1 MNDSFIP
8 TKDKMGVT
16 IVTTDG
22 KKMDGYLFV
31 AKNDRLVDVVN
42 DDRMFLPFETD
53 EGDFVILNKTLI
65 AKLQDREGASK
76 LRLRA
81 AD

>member
-1 MNDSFIP
+1 
-8 TKDKMGVT
+8 
-16 IVTTDG
+16 
-22 KKMDGYLFV
+22 
-31 AKNDRLVDVVN
+31 
-42 DDRMFLPFETD
+42 MFLPFETD